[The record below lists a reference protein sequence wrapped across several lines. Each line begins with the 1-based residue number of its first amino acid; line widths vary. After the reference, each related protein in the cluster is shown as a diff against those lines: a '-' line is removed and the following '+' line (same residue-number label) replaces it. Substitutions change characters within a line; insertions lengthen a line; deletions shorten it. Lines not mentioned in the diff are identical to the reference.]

1 MVAQPLGAVNP
12 WCGADERWYA
22 CPAVQGPAA
31 ADLTGL
37 VQRHLRR
44 VFHLCFRMTLHTDE
58 AAAACFDAFARARSE
73 PPPGGDEAA
82 EERWLIG
89 LASRVIEERL
99 PAQPEV
105 SFDLLD
111 ETLRSEATRT
121 GEVSSLTNPDRE
133 FLLWELKQG
142 CMTAVVNCL
151 SPGERVAFVLSSL
164 LGMGDE
170 VAARALGIKESAF
183 KVRLSRARK
192 KVGDYLA
199 PRCEHVDPRNPCH
212 CPSRI
217 GVALRKGFIAPPAR
231 SEVSL
236 RAQPP
241 PFFEGQKM
249 HDAVS
254 IYRTLPEPEPPGE
267 LKARLERALSSGAWE

>member
-1 MVAQPLGAVNP
+1 
-12 WCGADERWYA
+12 
-22 CPAVQGPAA
+22 
-31 ADLTGL
+31 
-37 VQRHLRR
+37 
-44 VFHLCFRMTLHTDE
+44 MTLHAEE
-58 AAAACFDAFARARSE
+58 AADACFATFARARAE
-73 PPPGGDEAA
+73 PLPGKEAGEEA
-82 EERWLIG
+82 EARWLIG
-89 LASRVIEERL
+89 LASRTVEERL
-99 PAQPEV
+99 PQQPEV

-151 SPGERVAFVLSSL
+151 SPGERIAFVLSSL
-164 LGMGDE
+164 LGLPDE
-170 VAARALGIKESAF
+170 AAARSLGIKESAF

-231 SEVSL
+231 SEISL

-241 PFFEGQKM
+241 PFFDGQKM

-254 IYRTLPEPEPPGE
+254 IYRTLPEPEPPSE
-267 LKARLERALSSGAWE
+267 LKARLDRALQSGTWD